1 MGVPQKGSQN
11 DVAVL
16 ILPPVPRIVQPAG
29 FAPLLV
35 IIAIIAIIVKGYFA
49 PQFYDE
55 EKIKMEKLNKLFEQK
70 YGAIRGA
77 QTKLANDFSF
87 FSGHIVAPV
96 I

>member
-1 MGVPQKGSQN
+1 
-11 DVAVL
+11 
-16 ILPPVPRIVQPAG
+16 
-29 FAPLLV
+29 
-35 IIAIIAIIVKGYFA
+35 
-49 PQFYDE
+49 
-55 EKIKMEKLNKLFEQK
+55 MEKLNKLFEQK